1 MLQKTEWINLRVK
14 VKMSVDI
21 NEQYEKIFGKEHRP
35 NIFSEDDAEYSALL
49 KEIISAKRVYN
60 PRKLYPF
67 SKVELVSYEDFTR
80 MTIVKEME
88 KKGQRIF
95 YIKRYVGEKLSVYAA
110 GYFDSASSE
119 FVVLRESFGQNTYFS
134 RELLRKLR
142 LKDGVSSDM
151 RIKNDDALLLYK
163 ANVQYASASV
173 AASIFLGKNATFLE
187 WRDKRGKSLDA
198 YYSQYK
204 SGCAKAK
211 ANVNTNVGDAIIRNM
226 FYIKRDEVYNRA
238 CDASAYYNN
247 VTGKFVV
254 CANSLISFDSSFSYA
269 YSSDGAERMYLIL
282 NSCVRYKNY
291 YRLTKDTSFTSS
303 NDAASF
309 VMGCRVNG
317 KEVWKDSRGDSL
329 SRYLDYDI

>member
-1 MLQKTEWINLRVK
+1 
-14 VKMSVDI
+14 MSADI
-21 NEQYEKIFGKEHRP
+21 NEQYEIIFGKDHRL
-35 NIFSEDDAEYSALL
+35 NIFSEDDAEYSALRQ
-49 KEIISAKRVYN
+49 EIISAKREYN

-80 MTIVKEME
+80 MTIAQEMQ
-88 KKGQRIF
+88 KKGHRVF
-95 YIKRYVGEKLSVYAA
+95 YIKRYDGEKLSVYAA
-110 GYFDSASSE
+110 GYFNSAFSE
-119 FVVLRESFGQNTYFS
+119 FVVLRESFGQNTYYS
-134 RELLRKLR
+134 RDLLRKLR

-151 RIKNDDALLLYK
+151 RIKNEDALLLYR

-173 AASIFLGKNATFLE
+173 AASIFLGRDATFLE

-204 SGCAKAK
+204 SGYAKAK
-211 ANVNTNVGDAIIRNM
+211 AIPTNVGNAIVRKM

-238 CDASAYYNN
+238 CDASAYYDN

-254 CANSLISFDSSFSYA
+254 CANSLISFESSFSYA

-291 YRLTKDTSFTSS
+291 YRLTKDVSFTSS

-309 VMGCRVNG
+309 VVGCRVNG
-317 KEVWKDSRGDSL
+317 KEVWKDSCGEPL
-329 SRYLDYDI
+329 SRFLDYDI